1 MWMMFILAKDER
13 KFLETDLDVLKRS
26 HFRLNLKKMQ
36 QSKERRVRTSAATT
50 EADLIDYGT
59 WIFLFMG
66 FTFREQISAKQK
78 LSLYPFPTKK
88 AKRSLPSLQNPVFG
102 WRNDHD
108 RSVRIFIF

>member
-1 MWMMFILAKDER
+1 MMFILAKDER

-59 WIFLFMG
+59 
-66 FTFREQISAKQK
+66 
-78 LSLYPFPTKK
+78 
-88 AKRSLPSLQNPVFG
+88 
-102 WRNDHD
+102 
-108 RSVRIFIF
+108 